1 MNKSKPSSPEITVL
15 LIRHAHSTMAGRFC
29 GHSDPPLSDTGQKQ
43 LCQIAEHL
51 ERWPIAKV
59 YTSDL
64 KRAHATAAAIAAR
77 RSVPLVVRAGLR
89 EINFGEWEGRSWE
102 EIEATASAAATSWL
116 NHYPRRAAPGGQ
128 SLKQYRLQVEAELRG
143 ILKELDQDRIAIV
156 THAGFIRA
164 ALVNILN
171 IAEGSM
177 HRVEIDYGGVTV
189 LHYTQLSWR
198 VEGINLCSLPSPPA

>member
-1 MNKSKPSSPEITVL
+1 ML

-89 EINFGEWEGRSWE
+89 EINFGEWEGLSWE

-116 NHYPRRAAPGGQ
+116 NHYPRRAAPGASPSSNIVCRSRQNWGQ
-128 SLKQYRLQVEAELRG
+128 S
-143 ILKELDQDRIAIV
+143 
-156 THAGFIRA
+156 
-164 ALVNILN
+164 
-171 IAEGSM
+171 
-177 HRVEIDYGGVTV
+177 
-189 LHYTQLSWR
+189 
-198 VEGINLCSLPSPPA
+198 